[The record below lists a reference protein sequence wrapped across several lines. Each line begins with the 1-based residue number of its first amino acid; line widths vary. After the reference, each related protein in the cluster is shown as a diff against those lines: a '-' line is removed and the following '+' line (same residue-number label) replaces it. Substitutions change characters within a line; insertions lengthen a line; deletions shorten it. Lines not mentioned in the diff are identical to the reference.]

1 MLTILGNFVNFY
13 FERKKFKIDSNYVS
27 ELEKNYE
34 RFCVLKFVLWIKTS
48 LLKNSA
54 DFSYLIVE
62 NEKCLKYVSI
72 EGLGELYAWNCLFSS
87 SW

>member
-13 FERKKFKIDSNYVS
+13 FERKKIKINSNYVS

-34 RFCVLKFVLWIKTS
+34 RFCVLKFVLWMKTS

-54 DFSYLIVE
+54 NFSYLIVE

-72 EGLGELYAWNCLFSS
+72 EGLGQL
-87 SW
+87 